1 VGGAARAVAVPNLT
15 AAARA
20 STPVLW
26 LAAAAQLVL
35 QLDFSIVNV
44 ALAPMQQELRFTPA
58 SLQWVVTGYALTYG
72 ALLLGGGRLG
82 DMIGHRRASLGG
94 LTLFAM
100 SSLVGG
106 LAVTPAM
113 LIASR
118 MVQGSAAALVAPAT
132 LALVI
137 ERFDNPS
144 ARARALGIVQG
155 STAAGAMA
163 GTTVGGVLTQFLGW
177 RWVLLVN
184 PPIIVVL
191 VVLMA
196 RTLPRSLPRDPAARR
211 RSLDLP
217 GAALA
222 TTSIAALILGL
233 GEGQQRGFDAPVS
246 WGSLVVAAAL
256 AAAFVPTERR
266 GRDPMLPPTLLR
278 DRPRRAALAVIVL
291 VGGIAISN
299 VYFVSLYEQRVLGFS
314 PLMTGLSLVPAT
326 VTVMIVSTQVTHRL
340 MLRRGMKQVLVLG
353 VVLVCAGQFW
363 LSHISQHGHYP
374 VDILVGI
381 VINACGLG
389 LTLPAASVAITSNIA
404 PSKRGVASGLF
415 VSAQQIGAAAGL
427 AALATV
433 AASRTAH
440 TGSLTDG
447 YRLSYDIATAL
458 GLLAMILVLVVLRGR
473 DDSASPRPR
482 PSKDGTTSA

>member
-1 VGGAARAVAVPNLT
+1 MGGAAGVVPVPNLT
-15 AAARA
+15 AGAKAAG
-20 STPVLW
+20 PVLW

-44 ALAPMQQELRFTPA
+44 ALAPMQQDLHFTPA

-72 ALLLGGGRLG
+72 ALLLGGGRFG
-82 DMIGHRRASLGG
+82 DMVGHRRATLGG
-94 LTLFAM
+94 LALFAM

-137 ERFDNPS
+137 ERFDTPS
-144 ARARALGIVQG
+144 ERARALGIVQG

-184 PPIIVVL
+184 PPIIVML

-196 RTLPRSLPRDPAARR
+196 RTLPNSRPRDAARR
-211 RSLDLP
+211 RNLDLP

-222 TTSIAALILGL
+222 TSSIAALIFGL

-278 DRPRRAALAVIVL
+278 DRPRRAALGVIVL

-299 VYFVSLYEQRVLGFS
+299 VYFISLYEQRVLVYS
-314 PLMTGLSLVPAT
+314 PLSTGLSLVPAT
-326 VTVMIVSTQVTHRL
+326 VTVMIVSTQVTYRL

-353 VVLVCAGQFW
+353 VTLVCAGQFW
-363 LSHISQHGHYP
+363 LAHIPQHGHYAAN
-374 VDILVGI
+374 ILVGI

-389 LTLPAASVAITSNIA
+389 LTLPAASVAVTSNVVA
-404 PSKRGVASGLF
+404 SKRGVAGGLF
-415 VSAQQIGAAAGL
+415 VSAQQVGSAAGL

-433 AASRTAH
+433 AASRTAN

-447 YRLSYDIATAL
+447 YRLSYDIATLL
-458 GLLAMILVLVVLRGR
+458 GLLAIVIVLVVLRGR
-473 DDSASPRPR
+473 DDAARQRP
-482 PSKDGTTSA
+482 PHPGLAPK